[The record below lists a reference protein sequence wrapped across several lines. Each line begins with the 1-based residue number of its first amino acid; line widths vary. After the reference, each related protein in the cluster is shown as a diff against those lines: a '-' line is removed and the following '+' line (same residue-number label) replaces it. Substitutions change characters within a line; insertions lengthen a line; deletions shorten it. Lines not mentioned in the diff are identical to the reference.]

1 MLYTFIKNFFI
12 FSLSFYMFI
21 HISNYKNSVTT
32 YVHTAIVSFALAILA
47 SILSNIL
54 FTVTF
59 PLTLLLFLMALFA
72 LSYNKIYFS
81 FLFASLS
88 VSTTYA
94 IFSILIIPITFIF
107 ALIFT
112 QPITTYITYI
122 TLLVGILSALIINA
136 IVNNQRLQKAMRL
149 LCNYNNLYVFIFI
162 VFSLMLIIAVAQA
175 KIQSTGNS
183 KIYIIVFVIF
193 AIVLLYIIQ
202 RETQKYYLSKLKK
215 LELESLRQELAEKEA
230 FIRKLQ
236 ESNDNLARI
245 IHKDNK
251 LIPSME
257 SAVHRFL
264 RDSYVLDPDKLR
276 ASGAALAAEL
286 EQLAQTRQGI
296 LTSYEDI
303 KDGIPHTGHA
313 AVDAILSHMR
323 DRARSLHIT
332 YNVTLSADFADAV
345 GQIISEADLTHLLA
359 DLIENAIIA
368 AKDSNSR
375 SILVHLGTLYG
386 APVVEVSDSGKPFD
400 PAVYQ
405 DFGLQKHSTHLDAG
419 GSGIGLMDIWELKK
433 KYAASL
439 HIHEYAPDTASY
451 TKKIS
456 IVFDKRKHYL
466 IRTYRPQELLLY
478 RTRTDMYILPLE

>member
-1 MLYTFIKNFFI
+1 MIHTLIKNFFI
-12 FSLSFYMFI
+12 FGISFYMFFFLI
-21 HISNYKNSVTT
+21 NYKCEAQTHFKTIFLS
-32 YVHTAIVSFALAILA
+32 ILLAILA
-47 SILSNIL
+47 TIVSVKLSTIY
-54 FTVTF
+54 F
-59 PLTLLLFLMALFA
+59 PLLLPLYFISLFA
-72 LSYNKIYFS
+72 FCHKRHCFS
-81 FLFASLS
+81 FS
-88 VSTTYA
+88 YA
-94 IFSILIIPITFIF
+94 IISISICYAFYSILILPTTLVFI
-107 ALIFT
+107 AIFT
-112 QPITTYITYI
+112 QPIVSYIPYITFI
-122 TLLVGILSALIINA
+122 VGILTAFTIAILVKNKRIIKALH
-136 IVNNQRLQKAMRL
+136 L
-149 LCNYNNLYVFIFI
+149 LCTFNNFYIYAFLISGILLI
-162 VFSLMLIIAVAQA
+162 VAIAQA

-183 KIYIIVFVIF
+183 KIYIISLVTL
-193 AIVLLYIIQ
+193 AIILLYIIQ
-202 RETQKYYLSKLKK
+202 RETQKYYLAKLKK

-236 ESNDNLARI
+236 ENNDNLARI

-276 ASGAALAAEL
+276 ASGAALTAEL

-332 YNVTLSADFADAV
+332 YNVTLSADFADAI

>member
-1 MLYTFIKNFFI
+1 MTYIFIKNFFLFAI
-12 FSLSFYMFI
+12 GFYLFVEL
-21 HISNYKNSVTT
+21 SNYKRSIISYVYTISISILFATLATT
-32 YVHTAIVSFALAILA
+32 VSNILSTITFPLLLIVYFLALFVLSHKQLCFSFSYAIVSIGIAYI
-47 SILSNIL
+47 
-54 FTVTF
+54 
-59 PLTLLLFLMALFA
+59 TLLIVAA
-72 LSYNKIYFS
+72 
-81 FLFASLS
+81 
-88 VSTTYA
+88 
-94 IFSILIIPITFIF
+94 PITFISYIVIRD
-107 ALIFT
+107 AIA
-112 QPITTYITYI
+112 TYIAFI
-122 TLLVGILSALIINA
+122 TLIIGLITSFTVAILIKRNRIRKALH
-136 IVNNQRLQKAMRL
+136 L
-149 LCNYNNLYVFIFI
+149 LCNHNNFYAFAFLIFCFI
-162 VFSLMLIIAVAQA
+162 LILVVGQA
-175 KIQSTGNS
+175 NIQDTGNS
-183 KIYIIVFVIF
+183 KVYIIVID
-193 AIVLLYIIQ
+193 IIGLILLYIIQ

>member
-1 MLYTFIKNFFI
+1 MRLRPMDAYISYATFIVGI
-12 FSLSFYMFI
+12 
-21 HISNYKNSVTT
+21 
-32 YVHTAIVSFALAILA
+32 
-47 SILSNIL
+47 
-54 FTVTF
+54 
-59 PLTLLLFLMALFA
+59 LTLF
-72 LSYNKIYFS
+72 
-81 FLFASLS
+81 
-88 VSTTYA
+88 V
-94 IFSILIIPITFIF
+94 
-107 ALIFT
+107 
-112 QPITTYITYI
+112 
-122 TLLVGILSALIINA
+122 ILSALKNA
-136 IVNNQRLQKAMRL
+136 RILKAL
-149 LCNYNNLYVFIFI
+149 HLICSYNNFYTCAFLVFGF
-162 VFSLMLIIAVAQA
+162 VLIIITAQA
-175 KIQSTGNS
+175 KFQEIENS
-183 KIYIIVFVIF
+183 KFYVIGIILI
-193 AIVLLYIIQ
+193 ALILLYIIQ

-215 LELESLRQELAEKEA
+215 LELESLRQELAEKDA

-236 ESNDNLARI
+236 KSNDNLARI

-303 KDGIPHTGHA
+303 KDGIPHTGHT

-332 YNVTLSADFADAV
+332 YNVTLSADFADAI

>member
-1 MLYTFIKNFFI
+1 MSYTVLSILTIPITLIFYIAFPNPIVTYISYIALIIGI
-12 FSLSFYMFI
+12 FSTISIILLLKNKRIQRALHQLCNFNNFYLCAFLSFC
-21 HISNYKNSVTT
+21 
-32 YVHTAIVSFALAILA
+32 L
-47 SILSNIL
+47 
-54 FTVTF
+54 
-59 PLTLLLFLMALFA
+59 
-72 LSYNKIYFS
+72 
-81 FLFASLS
+81 
-88 VSTTYA
+88 
-94 IFSILIIPITFIF
+94 ILIITLAQTKSQGSVNYKVYSISTVTITI
-107 ALIFT
+107 AL
-112 QPITTYITYI
+112 
-122 TLLVGILSALIINA
+122 
-136 IVNNQRLQKAMRL
+136 LQ
-149 LCNYNNLYVFIFI
+149 
-162 VFSLMLIIAVAQA
+162 
-175 KIQSTGNS
+175 
-183 KIYIIVFVIF
+183 
-193 AIVLLYIIQ
+193 IIQ

-332 YNVTLSADFADAV
+332 YNVTLSADFADAI

-368 AKDSNSR
+368 TKDSNSR